1 MFNKVILTGRLTTDV
16 EVKYTKNDVAVAAF
30 SIAVERKM
38 KQGSDKVTDFIN
50 LVAWR
55 NTAEFIGKYFTKGSL
70 IGIEGH
76 IETRKYDDRDGNKR
90 TVFEVIV
97 EDAQFVSPK
106 ATSNEEFE
114 EVEDDGD
121 IPF

>member
-16 EVKYTKNDVAVAAF
+16 EVKYTKNNVAVAAF

-38 KQGSDKVTDFIN
+38 KQGSDKITDFIN

-106 ATSNEEFE
+106 AAASENFE

-121 IPF
+121 VPF

>member
-16 EVKYTKNDVAVAAF
+16 EVKYTKNNVAVAAF

-106 ATSNEEFE
+106 AAASESFE